1 MIVLLATLAT
11 LASPPIGLTVRYDDA
26 AGRAHR
32 ATLTCRGERARA
44 TGWLARSPVR
54 ACRRARKLPAPPP
67 QGAIC
72 TQVYGG
78 PQRARITGRV
88 GSRRIDRA
96 LKRTDGCRID
106 EWDRMVPLVPRVG

>member
-1 MIVLLATLAT
+1 MATLAA
-11 LASPPIGLTVRYDDA
+11 LAAPQVGLTVRYVDPA
-26 AGRAHR
+26 RRSHR
-32 ATLTCRGERARA
+32 ATLTCRADRARA
-44 TGWLARSPVR
+44 TGWMARGPAR
-54 ACRRARKLPAPPP
+54 ACRRARRMPAAPPA
-67 QGAIC
+67 GALC
-72 TQVYGG
+72 TQIYGG